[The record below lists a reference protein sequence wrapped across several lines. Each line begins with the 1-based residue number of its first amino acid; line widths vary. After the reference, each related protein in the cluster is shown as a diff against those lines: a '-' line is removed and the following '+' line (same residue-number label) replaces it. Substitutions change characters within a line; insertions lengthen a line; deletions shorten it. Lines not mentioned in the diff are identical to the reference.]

1 MASSTLLNLA
11 LSFFVI
17 LFLLLV
23 VFPTK
28 EAFFGYTLYG
38 AVDGKRTGESCRFNA
53 ECASDICRHFD
64 SAEGPAHTCQ

>member
-1 MASSTLLNLA
+1 MASSKLLNLA
-11 LSFFVI
+11 ISFFVV

-23 VFPTK
+23 AFPTK
-28 EAFFGYTLYG
+28 EGFGYTLYG
-38 AVDGKRTGESCRFNA
+38 AVDGKKTGEPCRFNA